1 MKMLHNVIYEK
12 RHTLLWEKCWVKF
25 ALSDMKAI
33 SPPIFVIT

>member
-1 MKMLHNVIYEK
+1 MKMLRNVIYEK
-12 RHTLLWEKCWVKF
+12 RHTFIMEKYWVKF